1 MPLTNK
7 EVQAKKAAASKRQS
21 DFVARKKAAGYVT
34 LSSVYVPKAI
44 VPQCREVL
52 KKFVD
57 DWEKEQPN
65 QF

>member
-1 MPLTNK
+1 VTLTNK

-21 DFVARKKAAGYVT
+21 DFVARKKKAGYVT
-34 LSSVYVPKAI
+34 LSSVYVPKVI
-44 VPQCREVL
+44 VSECREVL
-52 KKFVD
+52 KKFVA